1 MRIVDYRTYTEEK
14 KNFMEAHDYDY
25 KVETSPMDVDGT
37 YRKTYMFED
46 GAIWYEVM
54 RPTFEEA
61 EVEIRKVRCQV
72 VIKMLETEYFNSDNS
87 KSSYYYERF

>member
-14 KNFMEAHDYDY
+14 KKFMEDHDYDY
-25 KVETSPMDVDGT
+25 KVETSQMAADGT
-37 YRKTYMFED
+37 YHKIYMFED
-46 GAIWYEVM
+46 GAEWTEVM
-54 RPTFEEA
+54 RPTLETA

-72 VIKMLETEYFNSDNS
+72 EIKMLETEYFHTGNG